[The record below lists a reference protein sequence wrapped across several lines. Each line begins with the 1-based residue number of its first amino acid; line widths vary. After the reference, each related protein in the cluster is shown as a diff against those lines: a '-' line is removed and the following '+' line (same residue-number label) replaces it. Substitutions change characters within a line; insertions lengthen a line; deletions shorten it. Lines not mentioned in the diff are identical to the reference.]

1 MARPKALTVAAI
13 AAAGLV
19 VLTLAAAYSQRRKGD
34 DLRSP
39 PEARWV
45 EAAPVEAGR
54 CAISHAHFG
63 SRRAQLVKVMRGEV
77 PNFIVLEFGRRD
89 PLLRL
94 QRIRWLKTAY
104 GAGEQTWLGEFG
116 SAEAAMA
123 RAARLCPASSRCW
136 PGERDCGPQDQP
148 LTPAQAFMSS
158 QVAVVEVGPNEGL
171 TTWHP

>member
-13 AAAGLV
+13 AAGGLLL
-19 VLTLAAAYSQRRKGD
+19 LTLAAAYSQRRKD
-34 DLRSP
+34 DGLRSP

-45 EAAPVEAGR
+45 EAAPVETGR

-63 SRRAQLVKVMRGEV
+63 SRRAQLVKVMRGDV

-94 QRIRWLKTAY
+94 QRVRWLKTAY

-123 RAARLCPASSRCW
+123 RAARLCPASTRCW
-136 PGERDCGPQDQP
+136 PGEPDCGPQDRP
-148 LTPAQAFMSS
+148 LTPAQAFRWG
-158 QVAVVEVGPNEGL
+158 QEAQGL
-171 TTWHP
+171 MPHQP